1 MNQTHIA
8 KAVLWMCGT
17 LVSFSVMALSVRAL
31 ARTMN
36 TFEILAARGAFGVL
50 VFIGLAALRP
60 QLRRQIRLR
69 EIRLHAMRNGV
80 SFASQV
86 GWVHSLTVLPLA
98 TVTALEFTAPAW
110 AAALAVLFLR
120 ERITPARVLTVVMG
134 VIGVLIIL
142 RPGAV
147 PLETGIFVMVAVA
160 AGFAIGYIITKKLT
174 GSETTFAILFW
185 MNVMQFPL
193 SLLGVDP
200 TFLARIDGAQ
210 LLPLLGVSIPG
221 ITAHLCMTNAFRA
234 GDAQVVVPLDFLRL
248 PLIAVLG
255 WIFYAE
261 RADVLLFVGAAFIIT
276 GILVNLRSEAR
287 RPQVDT
293 TLPSR

>member
-17 LVSFSVMALSVRAL
+17 LVSFSVMALSIRAL
-31 ARTMN
+31 SRTMN
-36 TFEILAARGAFGVL
+36 TFEILAARSAFGVL
-50 VFIGLAALRP
+50 VFIGLAALQP

-69 EIRLHAMRNGV
+69 EFRLHAMRNGV

-86 GWVHSLTVLPLA
+86 GWVYSLTVLPLA

-120 ERITPARVLTVVMG
+120 ERITPARILTVMMG

-142 RPGAV
+142 RPGAL
-147 PLETGIFVMVAVA
+147 PLEPGIFVMVAVA

-174 GSETTFAILFW
+174 GTETTFAILFW

-193 SLLGVDP
+193 CLLGVDP
-200 TFLARIDGAQ
+200 TFLTRIDSAQ
-210 LLPLLGVSIPG
+210 LWPLLGVSIPG

-287 RPQVDT
+287 RSRVDT